1 MSILSQE
8 YQFVTKPR
16 RRDVEKAILSPIPLL
31 TPGIFFIQKIQKYRS
46 TSRNVQSD
54 SFSGNSYINF
64 SFLQR
69 RHRILRSKLT
79 IRWYLFLENY
89 LELSDCFEKFESN
102 KVSSLLFWTF
112 LKIRQ
117 YRTWILSCFLQFTK
131 LHSSIRIEVQIYIK

>member
-16 RRDVEKAILSPIPLL
+16 RRDVKKAILSPIPLL
-31 TPGIFFIQKIQKYRS
+31 TPGIFFIQKILKYRS

-79 IRWYLFLENY
+79 IRWYLFLANY

-112 LKIRQ
+112 FKNS
-117 YRTWILSCFLQFTK
+117 T
-131 LHSSIRIEVQIYIK
+131 V